1 MSNNLERPTPSRRG
15 GGGREEGWGRLRRPA
30 SCSPA
35 ASHLPPMGDA
45 SVPTP
50 LLTSPAPTNVTICPK
65 IPTVE
70 RPLRRP
76 ASCSPAA
83 SHLPPM
89 GDASVPTPLLTS
101 PAPTNVTICLKIP
114 TVERLCGCR
123 RPHYSV
129 TPDGSYSYVILLK
142 DKDGGAS

>member
-1 MSNNLERPTPSRRG
+1 MGMSNNLERPTPSRRG

-50 LLTSPAPTNVTICPK
+50 LLTSPAPTNVTIC
-65 IPTVE
+65 
-70 RPLRRP
+70 
-76 ASCSPAA
+76 
-83 SHLPPM
+83 
-89 GDASVPTPLLTS
+89 
-101 PAPTNVTICLKIP
+101 LKKP

-129 TPDGSYSYVILLK
+129 TPDGSYSYVIVLK